1 MSTPGG
7 VSLDIFGPQRI
18 AVQLDEARCMEFLSY
33 WVRYGMPMP
42 VTYQKAKTP
51 GLVAV
56 TFTID
61 PTDYN
66 AMEFM
71 ERAVS
76 KTGGRMWNIT
86 KK

>member
-1 MSTPGG
+1 MT
-7 VSLDIFGPQRI
+7 
-18 AVQLDEARCMEFLSY
+18 ARCPSPFKKH
-33 WVRYGMPMP
+33 PP
-42 VTYQKAKTP
+42 P

-56 TFTID
+56 TFTVD
-61 PTDYN
+61 PKDYK

-76 KTGGRMWNIT
+76 KTGGRIWNIT

>member
-1 MSTPGG
+1 MSTPGI
-7 VSLDIFGPQRI
+7 SLDIFGPQRL
-18 AVQLDEARCMEFLSY
+18 AVQLDEARCLEFLSY
-33 WVRYGMPMP
+33 WVRYDKP
-42 VTYQKAKTP
+42 VDITFRQANGP

-56 TFTID
+56 VFTID
-61 PTDYN
+61 PKDCR

-76 KTGGRMWNIT
+76 KTGGKIHNIT

>member
-1 MSTPGG
+1 MSVPGG
-7 VSLDIFGPQRI
+7 FSLDIFGPRRI
-18 AVQLDEARCMEFLSY
+18 AVQLDEARCVEFLSY
-33 WVRYGMPMP
+33 WVRYDKPVP
-42 VTYQKAKTP
+42 VTFQEAKTP

-56 TFTID
+56 TFTVD
-61 PTDYN
+61 PEDYK

>member
-1 MSTPGG
+1 MSTPGIN
-7 VSLDIFGPQRI
+7 LDIFGPRRI
-18 AVQLDEARCMEFLSY
+18 AVQLDETHSLEFLSY
-33 WVRYGMPMP
+33 WVRYNKP
-42 VTYQKAKTP
+42 VDITFRQAHTP

-61 PTDYN
+61 PKNYN

-76 KTGGRMWNIT
+76 KTGGKIHELT